1 MVTHKILKQTKK
13 QNSRIFRHTDGQKTS
28 ISKKIV
34 IHTIILLLVV
44 SIILAGVMSYFMA
57 DLTNTIL
64 LDILQPTAKVAS
76 QNIEGNLHMMAD
88 RIFMI
93 ADNAALNSEEATIE
107 DKQSVLDYAQ
117 SGIEFGWLAL
127 YDANGRLYT
136 GSENSPATIT
146 NNEFYTNMQETQNLV
161 IGDTEKNGDEL
172 QIVIGTPIIKD
183 DQIAYY
189 LVGSYQYDVLNDVLS
204 NINIGANGTAFIINE
219 AGEFVGHQDVNMVKD
234 KKTIFD
240 NYSDSDA
247 IDSIFNEMIAGQTGS
262 RGIDNGF
269 YDEQYFS
276 YSPVRGTHWS
286 LGITA
291 PQSDFMA
298 ETNKAILISIIFTI
312 ILLGLSILPTL
323 RLGKRIQRPLGRV
336 TGRIDL
342 LSNGDLHSP
351 VEIEQTEDETETLSR
366 ALNDT
371 VASINGYTSELSRVL
386 DELSRSNLDVVVNGD
401 FNGDFIVMKDSLN
414 QIVDFLNQIMKAIQ
428 KAAVQV
434 SDTSHLVSENA
445 INVRESSSGQAD
457 SLNELEHEAQM
468 ISQSINEVSKH
479 TDNVNELMHKAIER
493 LGIAKHK
500 MDDMLNAMEA
510 IGHSSEEITKISK
523 FLEEISFQTNV
534 LALNASVEAAHAGTA
549 GAGFAVVATEVRDL
563 AAKSGESSRKTTE
576 MIKKSQEV
584 VDEGSGF
591 AVEMAKSMQDIYEIT
606 KEISDITIQLENAVE
621 SEKKSLQAITG
632 QIASINELAQQ
643 NVSSSEE
650 SAQASKMLTNQADSL
665 QKMANRFRLRK

>member
-1 MVTHKILKQTKK
+1 MAKHKILSKAKK
-13 QNSRIFRHTDGQKTS
+13 QDGWISRTADGQKTS

-34 IHTIILLLVV
+34 IHTIIVLLVV
-44 SIILAGVMSYFMA
+44 SITLVAVMSYFMA

-76 QNIEGNLHMMAD
+76 QNIESNLHMMAD

-93 ADNAALNSEEATIE
+93 ADNAALTSDEATLE

-127 YDANGRLYT
+127 YDADGRLYT
-136 GSENSPATIT
+136 GSENSPANIT
-146 NNEFYTNMQETQNLV
+146 GEFYTDMKETQNLV
-161 IGDTEKNGDEL
+161 ISDTEANGDEL
-172 QIVIGTPIIKD
+172 QVIIGTPITKGD
-183 DQIAYY
+183 EIAYY
-189 LVGSYQYDVLNDVLS
+189 LVGSYKYDVLNDVLS

-219 AGEFVGHQDVNMVKD
+219 AGEFVGHQDVNMVKEQ
-234 KKTIFD
+234 KTIFD
-240 NYSDSDA
+240 NYGNSDA
-247 IDSIFNEMIAGQTGS
+247 IDSIFNEMIVGQTGS
-262 RGIDNGF
+262 QGVGGF
-269 YDEQYFS
+269 YNHQYFS

-298 ETNKAILISIIFTI
+298 ATNKAILTSIIFTI

-323 RLGKRIQRPLGRV
+323 WLARRIKRPLSRV
-336 TGRIDL
+336 TGRIDQ
-342 LSNGDLHSP
+342 LSGGDLHSP
-351 VEIEQTEDETETLSR
+351 VDVEQTEDETETLSR

-371 VASINGYTSELSRVL
+371 VDSINGYTSELSRVL
-386 DELSRSNLDVVVNGD
+386 DELSKSNLDVVVNGD
-401 FNGDFIVMKDSLN
+401 FCGDFIVMKDSLN

-428 KAAVQV
+428 SAAVQV
-434 SDTSHLVSENA
+434 SNTSHLVSENA
-445 INVRESSSGQAD
+445 LNVRESSTGQAD
-457 SLNELEHEAQM
+457 SLNELEHEAQL
-468 ISQSINEVSKH
+468 ISESINEVSKH

-493 LGIAKHK
+493 LDIAKHK

-510 IGHSSEEITKISK
+510 IGNSSEEITKISK
-523 FLEEISFQTNV
+523 FLEDISFQTNV
-534 LALNASVEAAHAGTA
+534 LALNASVEAAHAGAA

-576 MIKKSQEV
+576 MIRKSQEV

-606 KEISDITIQLENAVE
+606 KEISDITIQLENAVA

-632 QIASINELAQQ
+632 QIASINGLAQQ
-643 NVSSSEE
+643 NVLSSEE
-650 SAQASKMLTNQADSL
+650 SAQASKMLTDQADSL